1 MCSDIYD
8 AQTIRLLLIVHA
20 YMDSGLVSQR
30 LYNWAGSI
38 GAFQVMMAKWPDV
51 VPNTASYV
59 VDAIF
64 VVVVVEKAHKIWVC
78 YVWRPISI
86 AVIVR
91 LNLLGSYL
99 YFHLFCH
106 SDCGCHSWNRPSTNC
121 FWWDIWISKT
131 LFKQDLNVCL
141 PACGNINQNCKM
153 SSEN

>member
-64 VVVVVEKAHKIWVC
+64 VVVFVEKAFFSNSLIK
-78 YVWRPISI
+78 Y
-86 AVIVR
+86 
-91 LNLLGSYL
+91 
-99 YFHLFCH
+99 
-106 SDCGCHSWNRPSTNC
+106 GCAM
-121 FWWDIWISKT
+121 FGD
-131 LFKQDLNVCL
+131 QY
-141 PACGNINQNCKM
+141 Q
-153 SSEN
+153 